1 MLNDIINFFKRIFG
15 LNKPEPVTVQE
26 LEVIV
31 TLEPIVQEAV
41 TEAKPK
47 RTRSKRGQFKADDPA
62 TPQVN
67 EAWTTGKSP
76 AKPKP
81 TIKK

>member
-1 MLNDIINFFKRIFG
+1 MEKIMLNDIINFFKRIFS

-31 TLEPIVQEAV
+31 TPEPV

-67 EAWTTGKSP
+67 EAWSTGKSP

-81 TIKK
+81 TTKK

>member
-31 TLEPIVQEAV
+31 TLEPV
-41 TEAKPK
+41 TEVKPK

-81 TIKK
+81 TTKK